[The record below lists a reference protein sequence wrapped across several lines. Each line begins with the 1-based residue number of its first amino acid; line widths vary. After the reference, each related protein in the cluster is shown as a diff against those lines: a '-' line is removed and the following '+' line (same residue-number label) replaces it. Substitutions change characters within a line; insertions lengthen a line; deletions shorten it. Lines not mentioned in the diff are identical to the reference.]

1 MLYAKDFRAIAR
13 QKMGDSWSSSVWT
26 TFALAT
32 LVYSLIINGAGT
44 VTGGIV
50 ILLLS
55 GPLALGMVQIS
66 LKILR
71 GKSVEFGNLFDGY
84 QDFSRAFLLALLND
98 IFVFLWSLLFIIPG
112 IVKSYSYAMSYYI
125 LADNPQMSS
134 NEARKKSIELMKG
147 NKWRLF
153 CLQFSFIGW
162 NLLSLL
168 TLGILDFWVTP
179 YKQVATAA
187 FYEEIMRE
195 KGFALPVDPTANVPA
210 GADARQAPAV
220 GAQDVSF
227 CRNCGA
233 PLTPDGKFCDK
244 CGCVIKKN
252 VCPSCKAINDDD
264 ATFCST
270 CGTLLK

>member
-1 MLYAKDFRAIAR
+1 MLYAKDLRAIAR
-13 QKMGDSWSSSVWT
+13 QKMDNSWSGPVWS
-26 TFALAT
+26 TFALIT
-32 LVYSLIINGAGT
+32 LVYSLILGGAGA

-55 GPLALGMVQIS
+55 GPLALGMVQVS
-66 LKILR
+66 MKIMR
-71 GKSVEFGNLFDGY
+71 GKRIEFGNLFDGY
-84 QDFSRAFLLALLND
+84 KDFSRAFLLALLND
-98 IFVFLWSLLFIIPG
+98 IFVCLWSLLFIIPG
-112 IVKSYSYAMSYYI
+112 IVKSYAYAMSYYI
-125 LADNPQMSS
+125 LADNPQMSA
-134 NEARKKSIELMKG
+134 NEARKRSIELMKG

-153 CLQFSFIGW
+153 CLQFSFFGW
-162 NLLSLL
+162 NLLTLL
-168 TLGILDFWVTP
+168 TFGILDFWITP

-195 KGFALPVDPTANVPA
+195 KGFSLPDDASA
-210 GADARQAPAV
+210 GAPVNRSAQAPV
-220 GAQDVSF
+220 GDGQSVSF

-270 CGTLLK
+270 CGAHLK

>member
-1 MLYAKDFRAIAR
+1 
-13 QKMGDSWSSSVWT
+13 MGDSWSSSVWT

-32 LVYSLIINGAGT
+32 LVYTLIINGAGA

-270 CGTLLK
+270 CGTHLK